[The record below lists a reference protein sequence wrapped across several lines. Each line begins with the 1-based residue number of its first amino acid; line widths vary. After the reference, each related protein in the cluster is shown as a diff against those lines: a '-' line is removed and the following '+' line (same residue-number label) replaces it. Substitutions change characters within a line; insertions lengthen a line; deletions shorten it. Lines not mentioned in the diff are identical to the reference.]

1 MIRVVTDSTAYLP
14 QGWAAQW
21 GIDVVPVQVV
31 IDDVSYDETDA
42 DQAAAVTAALLAM
55 RPVTTSRPTPE
66 RFTRAIDSAAQA
78 GATGVVI
85 VTLSARLSATHESAL
100 MAARDAAVPTRVID
114 SQTIAMGL
122 GFAAVAGAAAALA
135 GSDLDEVAE
144 AIRSAC
150 AATEVTFVV
159 DSLEYLRRGGR
170 IGAARAAVGQALQVK
185 PILAVRDGSVVE
197 VHRVRTLSRAID
209 YLREQAE
216 RRLADRVDAGSTASG
231 ASIAVQYS
239 GHADRAEQLASALRA
254 ALPTVQI
261 VVCPV
266 GGVVGAHVGPGMIAT
281 VISAEAE

>member
-66 RFTRAIDSAAQA
+66 RFTRAVDAAAQA

-197 VHRVRTLSRAID
+197 VHRVRTLSRAMD

-216 RRLADRVDAGSTASG
+216 RRLADRVDAGSTAFG

-281 VISAEAE
+281 VISAGAD